1 MTKETLNLS
10 IGQGFVSVTILGMAN
25 FVSGIIN
32 NGVIYKPHIMKEI
45 RSFDNQRIILRT
57 SPEQIRE
64 IPLSPLTSNAIK
76 RGMRLAV
83 KKGTARRLKYI
94 KVPIAGKTGTAQTR
108 SRRKDDSTQHAWFV
122 GYAPYGGDKERSI
135 VVAVLVEH
143 GITGAVWAVPI
154 AEKIFLRLVSLG
166 YFDV

>member
-1 MTKETLNLS
+1 M
-10 IGQGFVSVTILGMAN
+10 
-25 FVSGIIN
+25 
-32 NGVIYKPHIMKEI
+32 
-45 RSFDNQRIILRT
+45 RT

-122 GYAPYGGDKERSI
+122 GYAPYGGDKEKSI

-143 GITGAVWAVPI
+143 GITGAEWAVPI